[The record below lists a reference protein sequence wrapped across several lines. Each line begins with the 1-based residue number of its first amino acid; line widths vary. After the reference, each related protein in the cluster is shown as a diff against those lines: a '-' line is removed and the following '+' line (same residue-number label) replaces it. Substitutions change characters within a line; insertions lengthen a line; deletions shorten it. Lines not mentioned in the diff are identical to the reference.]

1 MVRFRKKLRICLV
14 VKDELERVFLLKI
27 SFLFNFLTRAR
38 ERMFRMK
45 NFRSTYRKNSFSD
58 NNLQSHQAIYDPNL
72 RLHSRK
78 FLIITTIE
86 SNQRLD
92 GKNHLQGVVN
102 LTRTD

>member
-45 NFRSTYRKNSFSD
+45 NFRSIYRKILFLTKIS
-58 NNLQSHQAIYDPNL
+58 NLIKQFTILTYDFTVAN
-72 RLHSRK
+72 
-78 FLIITTIE
+78 F
-86 SNQRLD
+86 
-92 GKNHLQGVVN
+92 
-102 LTRTD
+102 